1 MEPTPSSSADLATS
15 RLCSTPWSRIP
26 SSGGWSTRRGLVS
39 SACRLEATRLSS
51 WSAASPI
58 SPSSERIVANSRLTP
73 GSAEDARARRRPASP
88 TGRSS
93 GTRESS
99 RPSSWL
105 RRSAPH
111 SIGLVWPTCAYPSG
125 CIGPKPTKSCVRS
138 VQRRARAVDVAARR
152 STPSCQVPATT
163 SSWRRARRCSLGRHR
178 RSASI
183 HPASTAGRSTRASMP
198 RSKTSSAGRF
208 SRPSRERPI
217 RTPNHRVGLIS
228 IAPGPTVRAM
238 SLTHV
243 RKTWML
249 VAVLI
254 VLLVTAARTFAADGE
269 MRYGLHV
276 TLAARWLDPAE
287 TEAFSTPFMVL
298 YAVHDALV
306 KPMPGGMQTPSLAES
321 WQEARD
327 HLSYTFTLR
336 RNAKFHDGSPVT
348 AEDVKFSFERYKG
361 ASATLLKEKV
371 SDVQVLGPS
380 QVRFVLRDPWPDFML
395 FYGTTASG
403 AGWIVPKKYVE
414 KVGEDGFKKAPIGA
428 GPYRVV
434 SSSPGVELVLEAF
447 DGYWRKAPSIK
458 RLVMRTMT
466 EETTRA
472 AALKRGEVDLAYLF
486 AGPVAEELR
495 RTPGVKLEAPLLTG
509 AFWLELP
516 EQWDPKSPWH
526 DRRVRLAASHAID
539 RKAINQAETLGF
551 SRLTGS
557 IVPRIFQFAI
567 TVEPPAY
574 DPARAKKLLAEAGYP
589 NGFDAGEF
597 YPFPPYNSM
606 GEAIIGYLQAVGIK
620 SRMRVMER
628 AAYFTAWREKK
639 LHGIILVITSVMGNA
654 ATRLEPYATK
664 GGIYA
669 YGSLP
674 EIDDL
679 FARQAREVDTKK
691 REALV
696 HQMQKAMTEHVLNVP
711 IYDLAFIWG
720 VGPRVEVSGANAI
733 PGFPYSAPFEDLK
746 LKP

>member
-1 MEPTPSSSADLATS
+1 MS
-15 RLCSTPWSRIP
+15 RS
-26 SSGGWSTRRGLVS
+26 V
-39 SACRLEATRLSS
+39 
-51 WSAASPI
+51 SAAARD
-58 SPSSERIVANSRLTP
+58 ERV
-73 GSAEDARARRRPASP
+73 
-88 TGRSS
+88 
-93 GTRESS
+93 S
-99 RPSSWL
+99 RPSAT
-105 RRSAPH
+105 RR
-111 SIGLVWPTCAYPSG
+111 T
-125 CIGPKPTKSCVRS
+125 
-138 VQRRARAVDVAARR
+138 ARAHIRSGNSQPGAMLIGSGKLYRAAVHQ
-152 STPSCQVPATT
+152 PH
-163 SSWRRARRCSLGRHR
+163 ARPR
-178 RSASI
+178 
-183 HPASTAGRSTRASMP
+183 TRVSD
-198 RSKTSSAGRF
+198 R
-208 SRPSRERPI
+208 
-217 RTPNHRVGLIS
+217 LIS
-228 IAPGPTVRAM
+228 VAPGPTVLAM
-238 SLTHV
+238 LTPA
-243 RKTWML
+243 RTTCL
-249 VAVLI
+249 LI
-254 VLLVTAARTFAADGE
+254 VLLLAALLVTATAAFAAEGE

-276 TLAARWLDPAE
+276 TLAAGWLDPGN

-306 KPMPGGMQTPSLAES
+306 KPMPAGMQTPSLAES

-361 ASATLLKEKV
+361 GSATLLKEKIR
-371 SDVQVLGPS
+371 DVQVLSPT

-403 AGWIVPKKYVE
+403 AGWIVPRKYVE

-434 SSSPGVELVLEAF
+434 SSTPGVELVLEAF

-486 AGPVAEELR
+486 AGAVAEELR
-495 RTPGVKLEAPLLTG
+495 KTPGVRLEAPLLTG

-516 EQWDPKSPWH
+516 DQWDPKSPWH
-526 DRRVRLAASHAID
+526 DRRVRLAVSHAID
-539 RKAINQAETLGF
+539 RQAINQAETLGF

-557 IVPRIFQFAI
+557 IVPRIFQFAL

-589 NGFDAGEF
+589 NGFDAGEL

-620 SRMRVMER
+620 SRLRAMER

-654 ATRLEPYATK
+654 ATRLETYATK

-720 VGPRVEVSGANAI
+720 VGPRVEVSGANVI

-746 LKP
+746 LK